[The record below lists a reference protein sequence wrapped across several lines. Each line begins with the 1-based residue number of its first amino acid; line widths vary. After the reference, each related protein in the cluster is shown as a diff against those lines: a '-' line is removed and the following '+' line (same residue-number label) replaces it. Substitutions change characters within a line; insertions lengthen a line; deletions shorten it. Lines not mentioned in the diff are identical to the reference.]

1 MVETGSFSLV
11 FSLYFGSAWLSMER
25 LRHQNQPLPASPD
38 VSDPDPASRADVVEY
53 TQLQFDGLDVPTVEV
68 EVARLL
74 VTSAPVVKKRPDGN
88 EWVCK
93 VTYQRDLWHQE
104 EYYSFV
110 LHATKQFEQV
120 KSLKIR
126 KGETLSVRGTPW
138 KQKIPLHG
146 GGVNVINHIN
156 VSEVTVTSRAQ
167 PGTRR

>member
-1 MVETGSFSLV
+1 
-11 FSLYFGSAWLSMER
+11 MER
-25 LRHQNQPLPASPD
+25 RAHLFPVSPD
-38 VSDPDPASRADVVEY
+38 VSEQAGIPRTDVAAY
-53 TQLQFDGLDVPTVEV
+53 NQLRFEGLDVPTVEV

-74 VTSAPVVKKRPDGN
+74 VTSVPVVKKRPEGN
-88 EWVCK
+88 EWVCQ

-120 KSLKIR
+120 RSLKIR

-138 KQKIPLHG
+138 KQEIPLHG

-156 VSEVTVTSRAQ
+156 VVDVQVSSRAE
-167 PGTRR
+167 PGTRW

>member
-1 MVETGSFSLV
+1 
-11 FSLYFGSAWLSMER
+11 MER
-25 LRHQNQPLPASPD
+25 LPYQKQPVSPD
-38 VSDPDPASRADVVEY
+38 VSEQTGSPHTDVTAY
-53 TQLQFDGLDVPTVEV
+53 NQLRFEGLDVPTVEV

-74 VTSAPVVKKRPDGN
+74 VTSPPLIKKRPDGD

-138 KQKIPLHG
+138 KQEIPLHG
-146 GGVNVINHIN
+146 GGVKIINHLN
-156 VSEVTVTSRAQ
+156 VTEVQVTSR
-167 PGTRR
+167 PEPSGRRQF

>member
-1 MVETGSFSLV
+1 
-11 FSLYFGSAWLSMER
+11 MER
-25 LRHQNQPLPASPD
+25 LRQHPQLVSPD
-38 VSDPDPASRADVVEY
+38 VSEQTGSPPADGATY
-53 TQLQFDGLDVPTVEV
+53 TQLPFEGLDVPTVEV

-74 VTSAPVVKKRPDGN
+74 VTSAPVVKKRPEGN

-120 KSLKIR
+120 KRLKIR

-138 KQKIPLHG
+138 K
-146 GGVNVINHIN
+146 
-156 VSEVTVTSRAQ
+156 
-167 PGTRR
+167 